1 MKIKLKI
8 FLVLLMSFLGGAVS
22 AEAASTEKEFTVNQ
36 WATNLYYTESGI
48 LAGTRR
54 SSFPPEEFMI
64 TKESPT
70 WSRLTDEELRDKL
83 LHWILKKS
91 NYTYWVIQFYIKIR
105 RLNFLMKQFDLS
117 N

>member
-91 NYTYWVIQFYIKIR
+91 NYTYWGYSILYQDQTTEFFNETV
-105 RLNFLMKQFDLS
+105 
-117 N
+117 